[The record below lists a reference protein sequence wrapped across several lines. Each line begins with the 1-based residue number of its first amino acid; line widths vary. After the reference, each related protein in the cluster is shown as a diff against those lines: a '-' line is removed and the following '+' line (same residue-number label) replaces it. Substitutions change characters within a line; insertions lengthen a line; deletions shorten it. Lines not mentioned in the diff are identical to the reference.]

1 VWAGGADVEV
11 DVEGEDFSGTTREDM
26 LPERSTT
33 FWEIKFRDDSDHESW
48 VIYFSAAWKD
58 TYTALML
65 LDMLTCTEIFMLL
78 AVTALLASPSLSP
91 LGRAPYLGAMLVGI
105 VNSRPVPKT
114 SMMCCSSK
122 LAGSF
127 VKSR

>member
-1 VWAGGADVEV
+1 MGGICPRGKVVRAGGADVEV

-48 VIYFSAAWKD
+48 VIYFSAGWH
-58 TYTALML
+58 TALML

-105 VNSRPVPKT
+105 VNIRPST
-114 SMMCCSSK
+114 S
-122 LAGSF
+122 GYF
-127 VKSR
+127 